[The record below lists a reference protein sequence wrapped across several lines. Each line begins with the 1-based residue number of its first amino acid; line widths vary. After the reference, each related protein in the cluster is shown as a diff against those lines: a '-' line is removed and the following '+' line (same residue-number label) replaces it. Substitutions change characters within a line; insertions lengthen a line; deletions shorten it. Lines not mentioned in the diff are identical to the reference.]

1 MPAPIHCLDLAV
13 PSEWLD
19 YNGHMND
26 ACYATAFSR
35 AVDAFLDR
43 IGFSSQERARTGR
56 TIYTLSML
64 IRFVAEAKLG
74 DNIVLNLHLLERDS
88 KRIRIWQ
95 EARRPSGTL
104 LATCEQVLMCVDQTG
119 AKPRAAEF
127 PVEAGDRLIAIAE
140 DQESLPTPLEAGQG
154 LLLRRR
160 EPFSVTP

>member
-1 MPAPIHCLDLAV
+1 MPAPIHCLDVAV

-26 ACYATAFSR
+26 ACYAIAFSR
-35 AVDAFLDR
+35 AVDAFLDQVE
-43 IGFSSQERARTGR
+43 FSAVVRGRTGR
-56 TIYTLSML
+56 TMYTLSML

-74 DNIVLNLHLLERDS
+74 DNIAVNLHLLERDS

-95 EARRPSGTL
+95 EARRPDDTL
-104 LATCEQVLMCVDQTG
+104 LATCEQVLMCVDQSG
-119 AKPRAAEF
+119 PKPRAAEF
-127 PVEAGDRLIAIAE
+127 PVETGDRLIAIADE
-140 DQESLPTPLEAGQG
+140 HEALPAPREAGQG